1 MSLQFIPSEESIV
14 RYDVLK
20 QATNNKAKSRRSS
33 RFKLEKELEDLRFEP
48 QPNCRKQ
55 RSHNNFELKQGDE
68 IRISC
73 HDFSHTEIS

>member
-33 RFKLEKELEDLRFEP
+33 RFKLEKELEDLRF
-48 QPNCRKQ
+48 
-55 RSHNNFELKQGDE
+55 
-68 IRISC
+68 
-73 HDFSHTEIS
+73 